1 MKRIQILAAL
11 LLFACTIQAQT
22 QLDVAKKQL
31 VNENYGEARKTL
43 TAFISAEKEPSRQAE
58 GYYWL
63 GESYYI
69 DLIDENPQGAMA
81 KSRAEYDK
89 GLAIDKNN
97 AFCLVGMGKLLLDA
111 KNGKEAV
118 KTFDQAIRSSKG
130 RKFKEGHP
138 DIYMLI
144 GDAYSNCTQKN
155 YEQAVSNYGKA
166 REIDPKNGLYCL
178 RLGDAQ
184 MKKGDAGASMS
195 AYECAADKDKTNAEV
210 YQKKARIW
218 MRASKFD
225 LALEEIEKGLKID
238 PSFAPL
244 YKDKVEV
251 LMGLGKYNDVTGVL
265 EKYIPLAGKDF
276 DARLRFAKFL
286 AYQAKDYTRSI
297 AEAKKLIADAPAPD
311 PANKDAIN
319 YKVANRWIAW
329 SAFEKAMKIEGD
341 SIKAGKKTGPYGD
354 AWRALLQESND
365 ASKALMLAIPADR
378 LVYYDYQ
385 YAAKSAQKLG
395 NMDEA
400 MAMYNKV
407 MENDT
412 SSACT
417 IYGDLVQAY
426 YEQKKYK
433 EAFAML
439 DQKAAKG
446 CKVAAGEYFYA
457 MYYGYATQD
466 FASGIKYADKYIEM
480 VPGGSD
486 GYHYKAMSQ
495 RKADTQEPPTFNAK
509 DTYEKLVALHETKPD
524 DRSKG
529 YVVRAYVYLAYYY
542 GSQNDLVKVKDY
554 AQKALA
560 IEPTNEQALQL
571 MQAGN

>member
-1 MKRIQILAAL
+1 MKRIQIFAAL

-22 QLDVAKKQL
+22 QLDVAKKQI

-43 TAFISAEKEPSRQAE
+43 AAFISAEKEPSRQAE
-58 GYYWL
+58 AYYWL
-63 GESYYI
+63 GESFYT
-69 DLIDENPQGAMA
+69 DLIDENPADAKA
-81 KSRAEYDK
+81 KSRAEYDR
-89 GLAIDKNN
+89 GLALDKSN

-111 KNGKEAV
+111 QNGKEAV
-118 KTFDQAIRSSKG
+118 KTFDQAIRASKVK
-130 RKFKEGHP
+130 KFKEGHP

-144 GDAYSNCTQKN
+144 GDAYANGTQKN
-155 YEQAVSNYGKA
+155 YEQAVSKYTTA

-225 LALEEIEKGLKID
+225 LASEEIEKGLKID
-238 PSFAPL
+238 PAFAPL

-276 DARLRFAKFL
+276 DARLRFCKFL

-297 AEAKKLIADAPAPD
+297 AEAKKLLADAPD
-311 PANKDAIN
+311 
-319 YKVANRWIAW
+319 YQVANRWIAW
-329 SAFEKAMKIEGD
+329 SAFEKAMKVEAD
-341 SIKAGKKTGPYGD
+341 SMKAGKKTGPYGD
-354 AWRALLQESND
+354 TWKGLLEEANK
-365 ASKALMLAIPADR
+365 ASKTLMLKVPADR
-378 LVYYDYQ
+378 LVFYDYQ

-407 MENDT
+407 IEND
-412 SSACT
+412 SSSTCA
-417 IYGDLVQAY
+417 IYSDLIQAY

-433 EAFAML
+433 EAFTLL
-439 DQKAAKG
+439 DSKSTKA

-457 MYYGYATQD
+457 MYYGYATKD
-466 FASGIKYADKYIEM
+466 YASGIKYSDKYIAA
-480 VPGGSD
+480 VPAGSD
-486 GYHYKAMSQ
+486 GYHYKALCLRQ
-495 RKADTQEPPTFNAK
+495 TEDPAVPTWSAK
-509 DTYEKLVALHETKPD
+509 ETYEKLIALHETKPD

-529 YVVRAYVYLAYYY
+529 YVVRAYNYMALYS
-542 GSQNDLVKVKDY
+542 GSQNDLVKVKEF
-554 AQKALA
+554 AQKVLA
-560 IEPTNEQALQL
+560 IEPANEQALQL
-571 MQAGN
+571 MQQAGN

>member
-1 MKRIQILAAL
+1 MKRTQILAAL

-22 QLDVAKKQL
+22 QLDAAKKL
-31 VNENYGEARKTL
+31 IVNENYAEARKTL
-43 TAFISAEKEPSRQAE
+43 AAFISAEKEPSRQAE

-63 GESYYI
+63 GESFYT
-69 DLIDENPQGAMA
+69 DLIDENPQEAMS

-89 GLAIDKNN
+89 GLALDKSNPP
-97 AFCLVGMGKLLLDA
+97 CLVGMGKLLLDA

-118 KTFDQAIRSSKG
+118 KTFDQAIRSSRVK
-130 RKFKEGHP
+130 KFKEGHP
-138 DIYMLI
+138 DIYMYI
-144 GDAYSNCTQKN
+144 GDAYMNCTQKN
-155 YEQAVSNYGKA
+155 FEQAVSNYKRA

-178 RLGDAQ
+178 RLGDAE

-251 LMGLGKYNDVTGVL
+251 LMGLGKYNDVTAVL

-276 DARLRFAKFL
+276 DARLRFCKFL

-297 AEAKKLIADAPAPD
+297 AEAKKLMADAPS
-311 PANKDAIN
+311 

-329 SAFEKAMKIEGD
+329 SAFEKAMKIESD
-341 SIKAGKKTGPYGD
+341 SMKAGKKVGPYGD
-354 AWRALLQESND
+354 EWKALLEESNT
-365 ASKALMLAIPADR
+365 ASKALMLAVPADR

-400 MAMYNKV
+400 MAMYQKV
-407 MENDT
+407 IENDST
-412 SSACT
+412 LACS
-417 IYGDLVQAY
+417 IYGELVNAY

-433 EAFAML
+433 EAFMML

-446 CKVAAGEYFYA
+446 CKMLGGEYFYA
-457 MYYGYATQD
+457 MYYGYATKD

-480 VPGGSD
+480 IPGGSD
-486 GYHYKAMSQ
+486 GYHYKALSLAKQ
-495 RKADTQEPPTFNAK
+495 DELAAKETQTPQTWLAK
-509 DTYEKLVALHETKPD
+509 ETYEKLIALHESKPD

-529 YVVRAYVYLAYYY
+529 YTTRAYVYMAYYY
-542 GSQNDLVKVKDY
+542 GAQNDLVKVKEY
-554 AQKALA
+554 AQKALVL
-560 IEPTNEQALQL
+560 EPTNEQALQL
-571 MQAGN
+571 MQQVGN